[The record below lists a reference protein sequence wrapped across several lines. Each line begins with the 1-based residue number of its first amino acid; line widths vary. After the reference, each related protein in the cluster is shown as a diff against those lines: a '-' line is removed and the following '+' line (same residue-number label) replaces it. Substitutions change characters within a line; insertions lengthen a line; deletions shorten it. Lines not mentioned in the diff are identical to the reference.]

1 MAEDKVPMTVRGKKM
16 LDDELKHLMTV
27 ERPTIVKAIEVA
39 RGHGD
44 LSENADYS
52 AAKER
57 QGFIEGRIQEIN
69 AKLARAQV
77 IDPSAIKSEKIV
89 FGATVV
95 VLETDSEKKITY
107 QIVGVDEADIKS
119 GKVPQSTDEDF
130 YGKAKTAPM
139 RPRRPGEKAKG
150 GANWIQGAIKHPGAL
165 HEQLGVPAGKKIPA
179 KKLAKA
185 AKAPGKLGQRAR
197 LAETLKGM
205 RKK

>member
-1 MAEDKVPMTVRGKKM
+1 MAEEKIPMTVRGKKL

-77 IDPSAIKSEKIV
+77 IDPSTIKSEKIV
-89 FGATVV
+89 FGATVE
-95 VLETDSEKKITY
+95 VLETESDKKLRY

-119 GKVPQSTDEDF
+119 GKVGITSPIARALIGKSEGDEVVVH
-130 YGKAKTAPM
+130 APK
-139 RPRRPGEKAKG
+139 GEV
-150 GANWIQGAIKHPGAL
+150 HY
-165 HEQLGVPAGKKIPA
+165 EV
-179 KKLAKA
+179 
-185 AKAPGKLGQRAR
+185 
-197 LAETLKGM
+197 LKV
-205 RKK
+205 RYE